1 MDGGWEDHLHWK
13 FLGEHVLVFG
23 LRLDSPWSFFVASCL
38 TACICLSERLLT
50 YAVSKKWNPFN
61 SHGHRG
67 SRLGTALW
75 RTCLY
80 WLVTFDRLL
89 YMLIGMTFS
98 FGLIVVAVTCLAI
111 GQFVIEYLECAPGSE
126 HRSQDSE
133 NMKEPLL
140 RDSFEDAGPFSHE
153 ISTSTYTSTSIPS
166 SSYPPARPITTAT
179 RPRSKSK
186 PESIFIHPNHSNLA
200 RADAAAVE
208 LGLAGDTERVK
219 SNVYP
224 AEEDPWAHG
233 KGRDVAR
240 ELLLGQ

>member
-1 MDGGWEDHLHWK
+1 MMEGGWEDHLHWK

-38 TACICLSERLLT
+38 TACVCLSERLLT
-50 YAVSKKWNPFN
+50 FAVSKKWDPFHFRR
-61 SHGHRG
+61 S

-75 RTCLY
+75 QTCLY

-111 GQFVIEYLECAPGSE
+111 GQFVIEYL
-126 HRSQDSE
+126 DSE
-133 NMKEPLL
+133 QMKEPLL
-140 RDSFEDAGPFSHE
+140 RDSLDDSIPFSQG
-153 ISTSTYTSTSIPS
+153 SASPS
-166 SSYPPARPITTAT
+166 SSYPPAPTARTNAVTT

-200 RADAAAVE
+200 RADAAAAS

-219 SNVYP
+219 ANVYP
-224 AEEDPWAHG
+224 ADEDPWEHG

-240 ELLLGQ
+240 ELLLGH